1 MNASPPINAGAQ
13 KLGADETE
21 DQQQHHAVV
30 VSGRIPLRDESSGA
44 AGVVTGERRGRNSS
58 FSSKYSNI
66 DSCCICV
73 LISGSPWAL
82 LCHVLDDRGTERE
95 TSLRSGYDCPQ
106 SAQPHAHP
114 ANTVLR
120 NFSMYVTGNS

>member
-30 VSGRIPLRDESSGA
+30 VSGMIPLRDESSGA
-44 AGVVTGERRGRNSS
+44 AGVVTGERRGRSSS

-95 TSLRSGYDCPQ
+95 RLSALVTIARSRHNHMHTQQTP
-106 SAQPHAHP
+106 S
-114 ANTVLR
+114 
-120 NFSMYVTGNS
+120 